1 MSNTVKA
8 LVVLG
13 LATLAAACSQQEE
26 PAPVAPAPIVAEPV
40 TGKF

>member
-1 MSNTVKA
+1 MSKSIKA
-8 LVVLG
+8 VTVLG
-13 LATLAAACSQQEE
+13 LVVLAAACSQQEE